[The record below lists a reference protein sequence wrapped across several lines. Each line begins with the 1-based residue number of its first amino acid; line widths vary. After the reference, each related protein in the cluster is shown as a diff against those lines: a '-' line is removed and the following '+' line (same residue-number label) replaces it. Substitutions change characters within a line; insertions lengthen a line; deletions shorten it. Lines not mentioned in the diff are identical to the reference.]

1 MTPQKETV
9 GRAVDVV
16 VYLRKKV
23 TKRVVEDIILVKGY
37 NKQTGD
43 YDTEKI
49 G

>member
-1 MTPQKETV
+1 
-9 GRAVDVV
+9 VDVV